1 LAARHRARRRPAAA
15 PDSAEDLPPHMGLFR
30 HLLMFALYSAAA
42 VAVALLAPDYLP
54 EIGVREAPLGAY
66 LIGALVFVLGL
77 LLHEVAA
84 RLEREAWLADQILA
98 LQHAHS
104 NAGQELH
111 RVGNEAVTF
120 RETLETRE
128 RKSQREVGNVVAE
141 VKVLQSLI
149 EQLYASRSA
158 ADQPA
163 AEAAAV
169 DTAPAPR
176 PTEGQHLVI
185 PQAAGASGGATV
197 PMPPIARN
205 LDDRAVLDI
214 LREGLQ
220 EERVE
225 LALQPIVSLPQ
236 RKRRFY
242 ECFSRVRAGHGLVI
256 MPEQYIELAERAGLI
271 TAIDNMLLFRC
282 IQLLRKIR
290 HRNLDIG
297 FFCNISQHTLADRA
311 FFRDFVR
318 FMQDNAELA
327 SSIIFEFPQRAIT
340 SLGDNLRRDLDEL
353 GRLGFRYSL
362 DQVTQLDLD
371 ADWLSA
377 QRFRFVKIDA
387 ARLLAPDATIDPIE
401 LKRRLDARGIDLIV
415 EKIETEAMLVELLDL
430 RIDFGQGYLFGEPR
444 LSRPES
450 HAA

>member
-1 LAARHRARRRPAAA
+1 
-15 PDSAEDLPPHMGLFR
+15 MGLFR
-30 HLLMFALYSAAA
+30 HLLIFALYSTAA
-42 VAVALLAPDYLP
+42 VAAALLAPDYLP
-54 EIGVREAPLGAY
+54 EIGAREAYVIGG
-66 LIGALVFVLGL
+66 LIFVLGL

-104 NAGQELH
+104 HAGQELD
-111 RVGNEAVTF
+111 RVGSEAVTF
-120 RETLETRE
+120 RETLETRAQ
-128 RKSQREVGNVVAE
+128 KSQREVGNVVAE

-149 EQLYASRSA
+149 EQLYASRTT
-158 ADQPA
+158 ADQPI
-163 AEAAAV
+163 AAAAA

-185 PQAAGASGGATV
+185 PQAAGMSGGATV

-290 HRNLDIG
+290 HRNLEIG

-327 SSIIFEFPQRAIT
+327 SSIVFEFPQRAIT

-377 QRFRFVKIDA
+377 QRFRFVKVDA

>member
-1 LAARHRARRRPAAA
+1 
-15 PDSAEDLPPHMGLFR
+15 MGLFR

-54 EIGVREAPLGAY
+54 DIGVREAY
-66 LIGALVFVLGL
+66 VTGALIFVLGL

-104 NAGQELH
+104 NAGMELH
-111 RVGNEAVTF
+111 RVGSEAVTF

-128 RKSQREVGNVVAE
+128 QRSQREVGNVVAE

-163 AEAAAV
+163 AEAAAA

-185 PQAAGASGGATV
+185 PQAAGLSGGATV
-197 PMPPIARN
+197 PMPPVARN

>member
-1 LAARHRARRRPAAA
+1 
-15 PDSAEDLPPHMGLFR
+15 MGLIR
-30 HLLMFALYSAAA
+30 HILLFAAYSAAA
-42 VAVALLAPDYLP
+42 VATALLAPDYLS
-54 EIGVREAPLGAY
+54 ETTAREAY
-66 LIGALVFVLGL
+66 VIGALVFVLGL
-77 LLHEVAA
+77 LLHEVIA
-84 RLEREAWLADQILA
+84 RLRREAWLAEQILA

-104 NAGQELH
+104 DAGMELY
-111 RVGNEAVTF
+111 RVGSEAVTF
-120 RETLETRE
+120 RESLETSAQ
-128 RKSQREVGNVVAE
+128 KSQREVGNVVAE

-149 EQLYASRSA
+149 EQLYASRTA
-158 ADQPA
+158 ADQTP
-163 AEAAAV
+163 AEAAALGV
-169 DTAPAPR
+169 APEAAPAPG
-176 PTEGQHLVI
+176 PTAGRHLSI

-197 PMPPIARN
+197 PMPPIARD

-256 MPEQYIELAERAGLI
+256 MPEQYIALAERAGLI

-327 SSIIFEFPQRAIT
+327 ANIVFEFPQRALT

-371 ADWLSA
+371 ADWLSS
-377 QRFRFVKIDA
+377 QRFRFVKVDA
-387 ARLLAPDATIDPIE
+387 ARLLAPDSPVDPSE
-401 LKRRLDARGIDLIV
+401 LKKRLDARGIDLIV
-415 EKIETEAMLVELLDL
+415 EKIETEAVLVELLDL
-430 RIDFGQGYLFGEPR
+430 NIDFGQGYLFGEPR